1 MGTNL
6 ILHCVSELHYGVS
19 FQYIIMRQ
27 IRELMSFINV
37 TKACIN
43 LATLKRTEELIAF
56 CGVKLIILTHDAL
69 RLKLKLMLSST
80 FLPFVQISRDYFVS
94 IVGFLTKKN
103 YIYIYIYAKIYQKNL
118 NSLEKWQ

>member
-69 RLKLKLMLSST
+69 RLKLKLMLSSENMLRET
-80 FLPFVQISRDYFVS
+80 GDCPLSSSSPGLTLQVVQEPLFPS
-94 IVGFLTKKN
+94 
-103 YIYIYIYAKIYQKNL
+103 
-118 NSLEKWQ
+118 

>member
-6 ILHCVSELHYGVS
+6 ILHCVSEWHYGVS

-27 IRELMSFINV
+27 IRELMSFIN

-56 CGVKLIILTHDAL
+56 CGVKLIIILTHDAL

-80 FLPFVQISRDYFVS
+80 FLPFVQISRDYLVS
-94 IVGFLTKKN
+94 IVGFLPKKI
-103 YIYIYIYAKIYQKNL
+103 IYIYMLRFIERI
-118 NSLEKWQ
+118 